1 MQIHLIIPVEI
12 YTILLLYK
20 SLIIIIIIQVVDKLK
35 EKIKK
40 NSIPEERK

>member
-20 SLIIIIIIQVVDKLK
+20 SLIIIIIQVVDKLK